1 MQYPP
6 FLCLLFNT
14 VPEAMNKRI
23 DGSVGAHIS
32 ANVIAEIGIT
42 TVYNSRATTTNT
54 NTNS

>member
-42 TVYNSRATTTNT
+42 TAHISRATTTNT
-54 NTNS
+54 NS